1 MLLDTCESGEMDDAT
16 RADLLKRTRSA
27 GLAAR
32 TSPAFQQE
40 QPSRPKRVFLY
51 ERDRYIYNDLARR
64 SGAIIFSASHGGEMS
79 FESPKIQNGFF
90 THEVIQALRTRDAD
104 TDHDGEVSVDELEA
118 YVTLNVASK
127 TGGLQRPTVDRD
139 NLAQR
144 FGLPILQA
152 GAQKEP
158 VKTTSR

>member
-1 MLLDTCESGEMDDAT
+1 MVNRLCG
-16 RADLLKRTRSA
+16 
-27 GLAAR
+27 
-32 TSPAFQQE
+32 
-40 QPSRPKRVFLY
+40 
-51 ERDRYIYNDLARR
+51 

-79 FESPKIQNGFF
+79 FESTKIQNGFF

-144 FGLPILQA
+144 FGLPIPQA
-152 GAQKEP
+152 GAQSGS
-158 VKTTSR
+158 VKTSSR